1 MKRNQNIV
9 FWVLFVSILLGG
21 IFLRFWNLG
30 RPSFWVDEVNTF
42 YTAKS
47 WNETGKMLM
56 PSGMVNER
64 APLYTIVTAFSFRLF
79 GMNEVTTRIPSA
91 VFGVLSILLTYF
103 ITTRLFKSRSLG
115 LLSAF
120 LVSFSHFEIGWSRV
134 ARMYTLLQ
142 VLTLFLVYIFLLGF
156 ERNTLFNISSK
167 NSWFSR
173 NGISWPWL
181 LIFAIL
187 LWITFYYVH
196 FLAIFILAGIGVY
209 LFILAF
215 VSFFFA
221 DKKEKLLNK
230 YALFLVIGLFLGLAA
245 LILLPPIRNM
255 VQYYLFYTPSWA
267 TKDSSALN
275 RTALLDFLISA
286 QRFPL
291 ASFFFLGVISMM
303 LRRDRFAVYLTCIFA
318 TPFLLLSLVFT
329 HRVPAYLF
337 FVYPFF
343 LILSAYGLWDW
354 VKMVLEKIN
363 GLEKKQKKWLSQL
376 VYLSLMALFVI
387 SPWLRI
393 SLHIPFFPDG
403 MTNMAVTPEEWREAS
418 RIVLSQKKPD
428 DLVITSLPQT
438 ALYYGLRSDYCL
450 NWAALE
456 QSKMEHFPQNP
467 QGRWVDMYAGVVCIE
482 SLDELASL
490 IQKAPSGW
498 VVISQFHFDNAQHTP
513 LSVRTYLQT
522 HLKKVFETHQGTVLG
537 FHWGPEEGMVG
548 N

>member
-1 MKRNQNIV
+1 MNKAQKTL
-9 FWVLFVSILLGG
+9 FWTLFVFILLAG

-30 RPSFWVDEVNTF
+30 KASFWVDEVNTF
-42 YTAKS
+42 YTATS
-47 WNETGKMLM
+47 FNEVGKMLM

-64 APLYTIVTAFSFRLF
+64 APLYTLITALSLRLF
-79 GMNEVTTRIPSA
+79 GMDEVATRIPSA
-91 VFGVLSILLTYF
+91 VFGLFSILLTYF
-103 ITTRLFKSRSLG
+103 ITIRLFKSRAMG

-142 VLTLFLVYIFLLGF
+142 TLTLFLIYIFLLGF
-156 ERNTLFNISSK
+156 ERDTLLK
-167 NSWFSR
+167 KPPTHSWILR
-173 NGISWPWL
+173 NGISWVWL
-181 LIFAIL
+181 LIFAIV

-196 FLAIFILAGIGVY
+196 FLAVFLLAGIGIY
-209 LFILAF
+209 LFVLAIINF
-215 VSFFFA
+215 CFSE
-221 DKKEKLLNK
+221 KKINK
-230 YALFLVIGLFLGLAA
+230 YTIALGIGFFIALVALFIS
-245 LILLPPIRNM
+245 PIRDM
-255 VQYYLFYTPSWA
+255 VHYYLSYTPSWA

-275 RTALLDFLISA
+275 RTVLLDFLISA

-291 ASFFFLGVISMM
+291 AGFFFLGLVSTIVH
-303 LRRDRFAVYLTCIFA
+303 RHRFSLYLACLFG

-354 VKMVLEKIN
+354 IKMILEKIH
-363 GLEKKQKKWLSQL
+363 GLENRQKEWLSRL
-376 VYLSLMALFVI
+376 VYFLLGALLVI

-418 RIVLSQKKPD
+418 QKVLSLKKENE
-428 DLVITSLPQT
+428 LIITSLPQT
-438 ALYYGLRSDYCL
+438 ALYYGLHSDYCL
-450 NWAALE
+450 NWSALE

-482 SLDELASL
+482 SLEELISL
-490 IQKAPSGW
+490 IQKFSSGW
-498 VVISQFHFDNAQHTP
+498 IVISKFHFENTQHTP
-513 LSVRTYLQT
+513 HPVREFLQT
-522 HLKKVFETHQGTVLG
+522 HLKKVFETRQGTVIG
-537 FHWGPEEGMVG
+537 FHWGLEEEMLGH
-548 N
+548 